1 MRICKCGCGQPT
13 KIITHTH
20 NKSGRIKGEYNEFI
34 TGHNSKGKNNPVR
47 GKSRPDM
54 FGANN
59 IRWNGGKTQSEGYIL
74 ITKPE
79 HPFCQKSRGYVFE
92 HRLVVEQ
99 QIGRYLSPEEQCH
112 HINEIRDDNRPE
124 NLMAF
129 VNASAHTRFHGNPN
143 SVKSKEIIFDGRK
156 LCKN

>member
-13 KIITHTH
+13 KMITHTN
-20 NKSGRIKGEYNEFI
+20 NKSGRIKGKYNEFI

-54 FGANN
+54 TGVGNPK
-59 IRWNGGKTQSEGYIL
+59 WKGGRKKHSGYIAIL
-74 ITKPE
+74 MPDY
-79 HPFCQKSRGYVFE
+79 PSCDCSGYVLE
-92 HRLVVEQ
+92 HRLIVEQ
-99 QIGRYLSPEEQCH
+99 QIGRYLSTEEQCH
-112 HINEIRDDNRPE
+112 HINGIKDDNRPE

-129 VNASAHTRFHGNPN
+129 VNASAHTRFHANPN
-143 SVKSKEIIFDGRK
+143 NVKPEEIIFDGRE